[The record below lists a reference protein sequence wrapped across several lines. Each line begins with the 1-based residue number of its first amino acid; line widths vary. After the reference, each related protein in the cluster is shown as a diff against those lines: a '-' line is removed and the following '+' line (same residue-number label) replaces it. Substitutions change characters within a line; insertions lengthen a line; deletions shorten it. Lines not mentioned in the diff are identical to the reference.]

1 MMYTFTELRELV
13 FNYKCANGDTLEEVL
28 DFCESII
35 FDTSYSKEERK
46 VYESLYK
53 ILIFARLRLHET
65 KIEQETNINEDPF
78 LTERPISPKIFK
90 WVNSNLGVAK
100 QKANFEYAYNKKRY
114 NF

>member
-1 MMYTFTELRELV
+1 MMYTFTEIQELV

-46 VYESLYK
+46 EYESLYK

-78 LTERPISPKIFK
+78 LQNTHYLQKY
-90 WVNSNLGVAK
+90 SNG
-100 QKANFEYAYNKKRY
+100 
-114 NF
+114 